1 MWFWPLPEVI
11 CLKDLL
17 KPNLR
22 SEAQSTCPPVAR
34 NPLLE
39 DDDSIQPVHSCFSS
53 LQITRGAEMKMSL
66 QPLMTSLGHSGDAA
80 AFIGQATQ
88 PKDIQAT
95 FLLFQN
101 EQAFGEMWYI

>member
-1 MWFWPLPEVI
+1 
-11 CLKDLL
+11 
-17 KPNLR
+17 
-22 SEAQSTCPPVAR
+22 
-34 NPLLE
+34 
-39 DDDSIQPVHSCFSS
+39 
-53 LQITRGAEMKMSL
+53 MKMSL